1 MPVSVV
7 TFSVQQGSD
16 GHRIAQLVGQKLG
29 FPYYDAEIV
38 SQAASIA
45 GVSPE
50 TVAAAERWPTFI
62 ERMLERLALTTVVSE
77 GVLPAPPSTNPS
89 TMMMTSSDYRQIIE
103 QVVTNLAERGKCV
116 IVGHAGQVIL
126 KKTPGVFKVL
136 VTGSVD
142 RRVERVA
149 KEQGLTLKDALA
161 FIKDSDHQRINFFK
175 HVYSVDWL
183 DSSRYNLS
191 INTDDVH
198 VETAVS
204 LVLTGIEKTT

>member
-7 TFSVQQGSD
+7 TFSVQQGSE

-89 TMMMTSSDYRQIIE
+89 TMMMTSSDYRQLIE
-103 QVVTNLAERGKCV
+103 QVVANLADRGGCV

-126 KKTPGVFKVL
+126 KKRPDVYKVL
-136 VTGSVD
+136 AAGSVEK
-142 RRVERVA
+142 RTERVA
-149 KEQGLTLKDALA
+149 AEMGLSAKEALA
-161 FIKDSDHQRINFFK
+161 YVKESDQQRVNFFK
-175 HVYSVDWL
+175 HVYNVDWL
-183 DSSRYNLS
+183 GSANYDLS
-191 INTDDVH
+191 INTDDLD
-198 VETAVS
+198 VEAAVT
-204 LVLTGIEKTT
+204 LVLTGIEKAK